1 MNAHQATFKP
11 FCQVLLGCRLPGR
24 ALILVGGRGI
34 SEFARMERVLA
45 ETELVGQAMFF
56 GGLGAITRH
65 VADGFEESGENGSL
79 MSDGNSVRT

>member
-1 MNAHQATFKP
+1 
-11 FCQVLLGCRLPGR
+11 
-24 ALILVGGRGI
+24 
-34 SEFARMERVLA
+34 MERVLA